1 MHVDFQI
8 GTLDR
13 EEDWKQLAA
22 LLGGPTKVVNS
33 VVHHLINLGVTS
45 YLLESQ
51 YIDRDYSSDY
61 RFFYAQTFKNY
72 QRHCK
77 RIHFFAED
85 ISKLMSLPDWASRVD
100 ALRKT
105 SHTSYCGFCVI
116 RPLPNASIGRTA
128 LRMRGPDG

>member
-8 GTLDR
+8 GTLDK
-13 EEDWKQLAA
+13 EDDWKQLAD
-22 LLGGPTKVVNS
+22 LLGGPTKVVS
-33 VVHHLINLGVTS
+33 SIVHHLTNLQITS
-45 YLLESQ
+45 YLLEGR

-72 QRHCK
+72 KRHCR

-85 ISKLMSLPDWASRVD
+85 VSKILALPTWASRVE
-100 ALRKT
+100 ALRNT
-105 SHTSYCGFCVI
+105 SHKSYCGFCVM

-128 LRMRGPDG
+128 LQMSGPD